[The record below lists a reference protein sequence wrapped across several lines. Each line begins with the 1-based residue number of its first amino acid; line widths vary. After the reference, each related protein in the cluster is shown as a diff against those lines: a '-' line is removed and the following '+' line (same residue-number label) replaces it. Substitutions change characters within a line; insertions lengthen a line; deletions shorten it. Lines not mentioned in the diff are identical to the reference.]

1 MRSPVRSARSLHRL
15 GLIACA
21 ALLASGCSILQEDK
35 IDYKSAQRGSTL
47 DVPPDLTQ
55 LSRDTRYV
63 VPGAAVTASGYQ
75 TSQTTGATAP
85 GAGTAPAQ
93 VGDVRIERAGGQR
106 WLVVD
111 RAPAQLW
118 EPIRSFW
125 QENGFLLDVDQ
136 ETLGIMET
144 DWAENRAK
152 IPQDFIRST
161 IGRIFD
167 SAYSTGERDKFRTRL
182 ERNASGGT
190 EIYVTHRGMV
200 EAYSSS
206 EKDSTVWQPRPA
218 DTELEAEFLRRLMVK
233 LGVSEAQAQSVAAT
247 APTRQN
253 ARVATVNNQPV
264 LQFNDNFDRAWRRV
278 GLSLDRSGFTVEDR
292 NRSDG
297 TYFVRYVEPVV
308 QASKPGFFARMF
320 GAESKQPTPQ
330 RYRIVVKSENDAT
343 TVSVLDAQGQPD
355 ASQNAQRIVQLLAAD
370 LN

>member
-1 MRSPVRSARSLHRL
+1 MRFLARPARLFPRL
-15 GLIACA
+15 GLLACA
-21 ALLASGCSILQEDK
+21 AMLASGCSILQEDK

-93 VGDVRIERAGGQR
+93 VGDVRIERAGAQR

-200 EAYSSS
+200 EVYSSS
-206 EKDSTVWQPRPA
+206 EKDSTVWQPAR
-218 DTELEAEFLRRLMVK
+218 
-233 LGVSEAQAQSVAAT
+233 
-247 APTRQN
+247 PTRN
-253 ARVATVNNQPV
+253 
-264 LQFNDNFDRAWRRV
+264 
-278 GLSLDRSGFTVEDR
+278 
-292 NRSDG
+292 
-297 TYFVRYVEPVV
+297 
-308 QASKPGFFARMF
+308 SKPNSCA
-320 GAESKQPTPQ
+320 
-330 RYRIVVKSENDAT
+330 
-343 TVSVLDAQGQPD
+343 
-355 ASQNAQRIVQLLAAD
+355 ASWSSSA
-370 LN
+370 